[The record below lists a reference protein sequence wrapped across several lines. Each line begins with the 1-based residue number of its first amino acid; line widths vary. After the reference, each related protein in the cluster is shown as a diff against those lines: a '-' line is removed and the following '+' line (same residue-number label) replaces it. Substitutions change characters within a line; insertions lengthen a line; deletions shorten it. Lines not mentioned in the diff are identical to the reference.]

1 MRKVFFLILFL
12 VPYLGFSQGEIA
24 KFNTVFK
31 DNISFGVGL
40 KSNGYRI
47 SYRRGYF
54 VNIYQRNFY
63 EIEFTQIKDPREIKF
78 SNPYFFSS
86 SNIYFAK
93 VNAVND
99 LRVGYGRMQILTQK
113 MDRGSVEI
121 RFLMSGGASLAMIK
135 PVYYVVLDK
144 TATYEFVTK
153 FTRDL
158 LLQQVIEMA
167 PFYRGL
173 DELKFNPGSYIKLGI
188 SFEYAK
194 KTNAISALEVGG
206 SLSAYLLPIK
216 IIYGNRGRHLF
227 AALYLEY
234 RLGRYFP
241 TSLKRKKRLEQNE

>member
-1 MRKVFFLILFL
+1 MRRIRFFIVLLI
-12 VPYLGFSQGEIA
+12 PILGFSQGEIA

-31 DNISFGVGL
+31 DNISFGAGL
-40 KSNGYRI
+40 KSNGYRL

-78 SNPYFFSS
+78 SNPYFFTS

-93 VNAVND
+93 INAVND
-99 LRVGYGRMQILTQK
+99 LRAGYGRMRILTQK
-113 MDRGSVEI
+113 MDKGSVEI
-121 RFLMSGGASLAMIK
+121 RFLMSGGLSLALIK
-135 PVYYVVLDK
+135 PVYYEVLDK
-144 TATYEFVTK
+144 TATYRYVTK
-153 FTRDL
+153 FTEDL

-173 DELKFNPGSYIKLGI
+173 EELKINPGTYLKLGI

-194 KTNAISALEVGG
+194 KANAISALEVGG

-227 AALYLEY
+227 LALFIEY

-241 TSLKRKKRLEQNE
+241 ASLKRKKRLEQNE